1 MRVAASVG
9 LSELSCM
16 LRSRSDGMGVVINM
30 RFWRV
35 MWLDSHFGMYEL

>member
-16 LRSRSDGMGVVINM
+16 QCSRSDGMGVINL